1 MAAPVFDIT
10 PTLLISLLVISL
22 SARGQGPSE
31 EEVKKANN
39 PLANTKALNL
49 QNYYVPTLYDDPAL
63 KANTA
68 LIRYA
73 MPFAGG
79 KVLMR
84 ATLPL
89 GTAPAGYSPSG
100 SPRYSSGLGDLNFFV
115 TYTFSKPDAKT
126 LLGVGPQVVLPT
138 ASADALGAGK
148 WQLGGAF
155 VVFNA
160 SSPAFQWG
168 GLVTYQTSVA
178 GDEDRV
184 STALL
189 VVQPILLFQLGK
201 GAYLRSS
208 ALWNFNLYNNAYNV
222 PLGLGAGHV
231 AKAGNL
237 LFNIFLEPQF
247 TVLHEGAGQPALQL
261 FGGINCQF

>member
-1 MAAPVFDIT
+1 MKIHST
-10 PTLLISLLVISL
+10 PILLLFLLLVSLL
-22 SARGQGPSE
+22 AHGQGPSE
-31 EEVKKANN
+31 EEIKKANN
-39 PLANTKALNL
+39 PLANAKALNL
-49 QNYYVPTLYDDPAL
+49 QNYYIPTLYDDPHL

-68 LIRYA
+68 LVRYA

-89 GTAPAGYSPSG
+89 GATPSGYSGGTPQ
-100 SPRYSSGLGDLNFFV
+100 YSSGLGDLNFFV

-138 ASADALGAGK
+138 ASANALGAGK

-155 VVFNA
+155 VAFNA

-168 GLVTYQTSVA
+168 GLITYQTSIA
-178 GDEDRV
+178 GDDDRV

-189 VVQPILLFQLGK
+189 VMQPILLFQLGK
-201 GAYLRSS
+201 GAYLRST

-222 PLGLGAGHV
+222 PLGIGVGHV
-231 AKAGNL
+231 AKASNL
-237 LFNIFLEPQF
+237 LFNVFLEPQF
-247 TVLHEGAGQPALQL
+247 TVLHEGAGQPALQF

>member
-1 MAAPVFDIT
+1 MKIHVPS
-10 PTLLISLLVISL
+10 SLLFILLFASL
-22 SARGQGPSE
+22 LARAQGPSE

-39 PLANTKALNL
+39 PLANSKAFNV
-49 QNYYVPTLYDDPAL
+49 QNYYIPTLYDDPNL

-89 GTAPAGYSPSG
+89 GATPTGYSPNG
-100 SPRYSSGLGDLNFFV
+100 SPKYSSGLGDLNFFA

-126 LLGVGPQVVLPT
+126 LLGVGPQVVFPT
-138 ASADALGAGK
+138 ASAHALGAGK

-155 VVFNA
+155 VAFNA
-160 SSPAFQWG
+160 ASPAFQWG
-168 GLVTYQTSVA
+168 GLITYQTSVA
-178 GDEDRV
+178 GDEARV

-189 VVQPILLFQLGK
+189 IMQPFLLFQLGK
-201 GAYLRSS
+201 GAYLRST

-222 PLGLGAGHV
+222 PLGIGAGHV

-247 TVLHEGAGQPALQL
+247 TVLHEGAGQPALQI
-261 FGGINCQF
+261 FGGLNCQF